1 MLGCGHAGR
10 GRPGPS
16 PHQSRDQH
24 QERAGGAETRH
35 GEDSISGKS
44 ACVRACT
51 CPCCPLL
58 PPVNS
63 SRKTQVENPSSQN
76 KECLGLLL
84 LLSKCLTLTV
94 PQPRAGSGP
103 RSCGSLG
110 KCLQRN
116 EQGRTTA
123 ALGWGSCRG
132 DACRASGME
141 VVPLPCRLKEKSS
154 PLSLFSLR
162 SDFPQQTLFPPVPDT
177 CCKRAQNK
185 TAWLL
190 SNISQY
196 HSVPA

>member
-94 PQPRAGSGP
+94 PQPVQVVAHVAAEASEM
-103 RSCGSLG
+103 LA
-110 KCLQRN
+110 KN

-132 DACRASGME
+132 DAAGLQEWRWFHCHAALRKIQSS
-141 VVPLPCRLKEKSS
+141 LSFFSSFRLSAADTFSS
-154 PLSLFSLR
+154 CAGYMLQEGTEQDCL
-162 SDFPQQTLFPPVPDT
+162 
-177 CCKRAQNK
+177 A
-185 TAWLL
+185 AE
-190 SNISQY
+190 
-196 HSVPA
+196 

>member
-63 SRKTQVENPSSQN
+63 SRKTKSLEPEQGVPGPAAAAQQVPH
-76 KECLGLLL
+76 
-84 LLSKCLTLTV
+84 
-94 PQPRAGSGP
+94 PDRAAARAGSGP

-110 KCLQRN
+110 NACK
-116 EQGRTTA
+116 ERTGQDNSSA
-123 ALGWGSCRG
+123 GVGLVPRRR
-132 DACRASGME
+132 CRASGME
-141 VVPLPCRLKEKSS
+141 VVPLPCRLKEN
-154 PLSLFSLR
+154 PVLSLFFLFVPTFR
-162 SDFPQQTLFPPVPDT
+162 SRHFF
-177 CCKRAQNK
+177 
-185 TAWLL
+185 LL
-190 SNISQY
+190 CRIHAARGHRTRLPGS
-196 HSVPA
+196 